1 MTGCKVFM
9 LGSFFHLNSA
19 DKSFRRCW
27 FPKCGQREHSYN
39 SGSMWLLRSFKS
51 DIGSNV
57 CIILA
62 DVTPTV
68 SISMS
73 FIGNFVHNFLVG
85 LMRSRFLRF
94 FKPRALHL
102 AWHECLIMRSW
113 LLLKI
118 LMYFCVFTEICRY
131 MYFRYFRIF
140 IFVMI
145 GIPDP
150 GSRKW
155 NKPINPESRGGRK
168 NIPVKDGYKQ
178 GNGICQ
184 LFLGS

>member
-102 AWHECLIMRSW
+102 AWHECLIMMYSW
-113 LLLKI
+113 KYWCTSVYLLK
-118 LMYFCVFTEICRY
+118 YVGIC
-131 MYFRYFRIF
+131 IF
-140 IFVMI
+140 GIFVFSSSSWS
-145 GIPDP
+145 GSRIPDP
-150 GSRKW
+150 
-155 NKPINPESRGGRK
+155 E
-168 NIPVKDGYKQ
+168 
-178 GNGICQ
+178 NGTNQ
-184 LFLGS
+184 